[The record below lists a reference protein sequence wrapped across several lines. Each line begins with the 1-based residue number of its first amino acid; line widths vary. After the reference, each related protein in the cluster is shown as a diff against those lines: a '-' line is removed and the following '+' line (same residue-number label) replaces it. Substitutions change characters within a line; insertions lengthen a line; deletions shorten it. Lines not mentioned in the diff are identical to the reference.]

1 MGGPQLAALPDRQVA
16 AGTAVGTRGHGRGG
30 RLRSPAHGPDGRQTG
45 DAGTPLLGT
54 KLTPPRPA
62 ARLVSRPRLFTRL
75 DTGTR
80 QLLTVVSGPA
90 GAGKTTLLTSWS
102 AAGQPPGPVAWLSL
116 DPGDDEPARFWTY
129 LQAALCRSDAVPAD
143 STLRSL
149 APRPGVDQSFL
160 SLLVSGLAELPTPVV
175 LVLDDVQDIADP
187 AVFQGLEFLLRHAPE
202 QLRLVLSTRLDPP
215 LPLHRLLVSGQ
226 LSQVRSADLVFT
238 VAEVA
243 ELLAEY
249 EFQPR
254 LEEHD
259 AALLQARTEGW
270 AVGLRLAALS
280 LQGQPDPHRF
290 VAEFAGDDRSVADY
304 LVGEVLDRQPE
315 ELRRFLMQTCIVEEL
330 SGDLAD
336 ALTGGH
342 DGEWT
347 LARLE
352 RANAFVAALGP
363 RRGAYRYH
371 QLFAELLRC
380 ELRRQAPEQVAGL
393 HQRAARWYAAHGLA
407 ADAIRQAL
415 LAREWRLAA
424 DLMAEHGLHLVLHG
438 AAGILDE
445 LLGRLPAE
453 VAQADPELALLV
465 AADAIVRGDPETA
478 AVQLRLA
485 QEKVAPTEER
495 RGRFAELLATCRTAL
510 AWQAGD
516 LDEALAAGHEALA
529 LPAGAGGADD
539 DSRALLLSN
548 LGAAELWSGQ
558 LDAAEVH
565 LRQGQQA
572 ALRAGLGSLQLGCMS
587 QLAVLQAMRGT
598 LRQAARLGGE
608 AVELAAQRGW
618 SSSAQAAAGH
628 LALAWV
634 HFQRDDLIEAGQ
646 NLERAASSPAHP
658 ERPVALATA
667 ILQARLQQVRGDL
680 AGALATVAAARGDA
694 TGWTPPAR
702 LRRWLELTE
711 AELHGAAGQP
721 GPVSAPLDGLDQREP
736 LGAAEA
742 VALARLQLAEGDPA
756 AAGAPHAPGRDG
768 TAPGG
773 LVAPV
778 EPWLLD
784 AFAGDALAD
793 PDRAAASLQRALS
806 LAEAEGFR
814 RPLLDA
820 GAPGRSLLARYR
832 QRLVTSGSYLDELLQ
847 ASVESVHAEG
857 SAPALVG
864 QLTKQE
870 LVVLRYLPSSMTY
883 KEIATDLYLSPNTV
897 KSHVYSVFRKL
908 GDNGRRQA
916 LRRERELRLL

>member
-1 MGGPQLAALPDRQVA
+1 MGAPQLAALPDRQVA
-16 AGTAVGTRGHGRGG
+16 AATAVGRRGHDRGS
-30 RLRSPAHGPDGRQTG
+30 RPRSP
-45 DAGTPLLGT
+45 LLAT
-54 KLTPPRPA
+54 KVTPPRTP
-62 ARLVSRPRLFTRL
+62 ARLVSRPRLLTLL

-102 AAGQPPGPVAWLSL
+102 SAGQPPGPVAWLSL
-116 DPGDDEPARFWTY
+116 NPADDEPARFWTY
-129 LQAALCRSDAVPAD
+129 LQAALCRSGAVPAG

-149 APRPGVDQSFL
+149 APRPGLDESFL

-175 LVLDDVQDIADP
+175 LVLDDVQDITDP
-187 AVFQGLEFLLRHAPE
+187 AVFQGLEFLLRHGPE
-202 QLRLVLSTRLDPP
+202 QLRLVLSTRVDPP

-226 LSQVRSADLVFT
+226 LSQVRSADLAFT
-238 VAEVA
+238 VTEVA
-243 ELLAEY
+243 ELLAEH

-254 LEEHD
+254 LDERD

-280 LQGQPDPHRF
+280 LQGQPDPRRF

-315 ELRRFLMQTCIVEEL
+315 GLRRFLLQTCIVEEL

-336 ALTGGH
+336 ALTGGR

-363 RRGAYRYH
+363 RRDAYRYH
-371 QLFAELLRC
+371 RLFAGLLRC

-393 HQRAARWYAAHGLA
+393 HRRAARWYAANGLV

-415 LAREWRLAA
+415 LAGEWRDAA
-424 DLMAEHGLHLVLHG
+424 DLMAEHGLHLILHG

-445 LLGRLPAE
+445 LLAGLPAG

-465 AADAIVRGDPETA
+465 AAGGIVRGDHETA
-478 AVQLRLA
+478 AVHLRLA
-485 QEKVAPTEER
+485 QQQEAPSPEDR
-495 RGRFAELLATCRTAL
+495 RGRFGWLLVTCRTAL
-510 AWQAGD
+510 AWQVGD
-516 LDEALAAGHEALA
+516 LDEALAAGREALA
-529 LPAGAGGADD
+529 LPAEAGGADD
-539 DSRALLLSN
+539 DTRAVLLSS
-548 LGAAELWSGQ
+548 LGSAELWSGR
-558 LDAAEVH
+558 LDAAEIH
-565 LRQGQQA
+565 LRQGRHA

-587 QLAVLQAMRGT
+587 QLAVLQAMRGA
-598 LRQAARLGGE
+598 LGQAARLAGE
-608 AVELAAQRGW
+608 AVELATQRGW
-618 SSSAQAAAGH
+618 SSSAQAAGGH

-634 HFQRDDLIEAGQ
+634 HFHRDDLIEAGHD
-646 NLERAASSPAHP
+646 LERAAAASQTHP
-658 ERPVALATA
+658 ERPVALGIA

-680 AGALATVAAARGDA
+680 AGSLATVAAARGDA
-694 TGWTPPAR
+694 TGWTPPAQ
-702 LRRWLELTE
+702 LRRWLTLTE
-711 AELHGAAGQP
+711 AELHSAAGQP
-721 GPVSAPLDGLDQREP
+721 GPVPALLDGVDQGGP

-742 VALARLQLAEGDPA
+742 VVLARLQLAGGDPA
-756 AAGAPHAPGRDG
+756 AASATLAPCLDG

-778 EPWLLD
+778 EAWLLD
-784 AFAGDALAD
+784 AFVGDALAEH
-793 PDRAAASLQRALS
+793 DRAAASLQRALS

-814 RPLLDA
+814 RSLLDA
-820 GAPGRSLLARYR
+820 GAPCRSLLTRYR
-832 QRLVTSGSYLDELLQ
+832 HRLATSGFYLDELLQ

-857 SAPALVG
+857 SPPALVG

-870 LVVLRYLPSSMTY
+870 RVVLRYLPSSMTY
-883 KEIATDLYLSPNTV
+883 EEIATDLYLSPNTV

-908 GDNGRRQA
+908 GVNGRRHA
-916 LRRERELRLL
+916 VRSARELRLL

>member
-1 MGGPQLAALPDRQVA
+1 MGAPQLAALADRQVA
-16 AGTAVGTRGHGRGG
+16 AATA
-30 RLRSPAHGPDGRQTG
+30 A
-45 DAGTPLLGT
+45 PLLAT
-54 KLTPPRPA
+54 KLTPPRTP
-62 ARLVSRPRLFTRL
+62 ARLVSRPRLFTLL
-75 DTGTR
+75 DAGTR
-80 QLLTVVSGPA
+80 QLLTVLSGPA
-90 GAGKTTLLTSWS
+90 GAGKTTLLTSWCS
-102 AAGQPPGPVAWLSL
+102 AAQPPGPVAWLSL

-129 LQAALCRSDAVPAD
+129 LQAALCRSGAVPAD

-149 APRPGVDQSFL
+149 APRPGLDETFL
-160 SLLVSGLAELPTPVV
+160 SLLVSGLADLPTPVV
-175 LVLDDVQDIADP
+175 LVLDDLQDISDP
-187 AVFQGLEFLLRHAPE
+187 AVFRGLKFLLRHAPE
-202 QLRLVLSTRLDPP
+202 QLRLVLSTRVDPP

-249 EFQPR
+249 EFQPG
-254 LEEHD
+254 LDEHD

-280 LQGQPDPHRF
+280 LQGEPDPHRF

-315 ELRRFLMQTCIVEEL
+315 ELRRFLLQTCIVEEL

-371 QLFAELLRC
+371 QLFAGLLRC
-380 ELRRQAPEQVAGL
+380 ELRRQAPDQVAGL
-393 HQRAARWYAAHGLA
+393 HRRAARWYAANGRG

-415 LAREWRLAA
+415 LAGEWRDAA

-445 LLGRLPAE
+445 LERLPAD

-465 AADAIVRGDPETA
+465 AADGIVRGDLETA
-478 AVQLRLA
+478 AAHLQLA
-485 QEKVAPTEER
+485 QQQARQREAPPPEDR
-495 RGRFAELLATCRTAL
+495 RRRFAWQLATCRTAL
-510 AWQAGD
+510 AWQVGD

-529 LPAGAGGADD
+529 LPAEPGGADD
-539 DSRALLLSN
+539 DTRALLLSS
-548 LGAAELWSGQ
+548 LGAAELWSGR
-558 LDAAEVH
+558 LDAAEIH

-587 QLAVLQAMRGT
+587 QLAVLHAMRGT
-598 LRQAARLGGE
+598 LGQAAQLAGE
-608 AVELAAQRGW
+608 AVELAIQRGW
-618 SSSAQAAAGH
+618 SSSPQAAGGH

-634 HFQRDDLIEAGQ
+634 HFHRDDLIEAG
-646 NLERAASSPAHP
+646 NHLERAAAAARAHP
-658 ERPVALATA
+658 ERPVALGIA

-680 AGALATVAAARGDA
+680 AGSLATVAAVRGDA
-694 TGWTPPAR
+694 TGWTPPAH
-702 LRRWLELTE
+702 LRRWLALTE

-721 GPVSAPLDGLDQREP
+721 ASVPALLDGVGQGGP
-736 LGAAEA
+736 LGVAEA
-742 VALARLQLAEGDPA
+742 VVLARLQLAGGDPA
-756 AAGAPHAPGRDG
+756 AAGATLAPCLDG

-778 EPWLLD
+778 EAWLLD
-784 AFAGDALAD
+784 AIAGDALAD
-793 PDRAAASLQRALS
+793 QDRATASLQRALS

-814 RPLLDA
+814 RSLLDA

-832 QRLVTSGSYLDELLQ
+832 HRLATSGFYLDELLQ

-857 SAPALVG
+857 SPPVLVG

-870 LVVLRYLPSSMTY
+870 RVVLRYLPSSMTY
-883 KEIATDLYLSPNTV
+883 EEIATDLYLSPNTV

-908 GDNGRRQA
+908 GVNGRRHA
-916 LRRERELRLL
+916 VRSARELRLL

>member
-1 MGGPQLAALPDRQVA
+1 
-16 AGTAVGTRGHGRGG
+16 
-30 RLRSPAHGPDGRQTG
+30 
-45 DAGTPLLGT
+45 
-54 KLTPPRPA
+54 
-62 ARLVSRPRLFTRL
+62 VSRPRLLTLL

-102 AAGQPPGPVAWLSL
+102 SAGQPPGPVAWLSL
-116 DPGDDEPARFWTY
+116 NPADDEPARFWTY
-129 LQAALCRSDAVPAD
+129 LQAALCRSGAVPAG

-149 APRPGVDQSFL
+149 APRPGLDESFL

-175 LVLDDVQDIADP
+175 LVLDDVQDITDP
-187 AVFQGLEFLLRHAPE
+187 AVFQGLEFLLRHGPE
-202 QLRLVLSTRLDPP
+202 QLRLVLSTRVDPP

-226 LSQVRSADLVFT
+226 LSQVRSADLAFT
-238 VAEVA
+238 VTEVA
-243 ELLAEY
+243 ELLAEH

-254 LEEHD
+254 LDERD

-280 LQGQPDPHRF
+280 LQDQPDPRRF

-315 ELRRFLMQTCIVEEL
+315 GLRRFLLQTCIVEEL

-336 ALTGGH
+336 ALTGGR

-363 RRGAYRYH
+363 RRDAYRYH
-371 QLFAELLRC
+371 RLFAGLLRC

-393 HQRAARWYAAHGLA
+393 HRRAARWYAANGLV

-415 LAREWRLAA
+415 LAGEWRDAA
-424 DLMAEHGLHLVLHG
+424 DLMAEHGLHLILHG

-445 LLGRLPAE
+445 LLAGLPAG

-465 AADAIVRGDPETA
+465 AAGGIVRGDHETA
-478 AVQLRLA
+478 AVHLRLA
-485 QEKVAPTEER
+485 QQQEAPSPEDR
-495 RGRFAELLATCRTAL
+495 RGRFGWLLVTCRTAL
-510 AWQAGD
+510 AWQVGD
-516 LDEALAAGHEALA
+516 LDEALAAGREALA
-529 LPAGAGGADD
+529 LPAEAGGADD
-539 DSRALLLSN
+539 DTRAVLLSS
-548 LGAAELWSGQ
+548 LGSAELWSGR
-558 LDAAEVH
+558 LDAAEIH
-565 LRQGQQA
+565 LRQGRHA

-587 QLAVLQAMRGT
+587 QLAVLQAMRGA
-598 LRQAARLGGE
+598 LGQAARLAGE
-608 AVELAAQRGW
+608 AVELATQRGW
-618 SSSAQAAAGH
+618 SSSAQAAGGH

-634 HFQRDDLIEAGQ
+634 HFHRDDLIEAGHD
-646 NLERAASSPAHP
+646 LERAAAASRARP
-658 ERPVALATA
+658 ERPVALGVA

-680 AGALATVAAARGDA
+680 AGSLATVAAARGDA
-694 TGWTPPAR
+694 TGWTPPAQ
-702 LRRWLELTE
+702 LRRWLTLTE
-711 AELHGAAGQP
+711 AELHSAAGQP
-721 GPVSAPLDGLDQREP
+721 GPVPALLDGVDQGGP

-742 VALARLQLAEGDPA
+742 VVLARLQLAGGDPA
-756 AAGAPHAPGRDG
+756 AASVTLAPCLDG

-778 EPWLLD
+778 EAWLLD
-784 AFAGDALAD
+784 AFVGDALAEH
-793 PDRAAASLQRALS
+793 DRAAASLQRALS

-814 RPLLDA
+814 RSLLDA
-820 GAPGRSLLARYR
+820 GAPCRSLLTRYR
-832 QRLVTSGSYLDELLQ
+832 HRLATSGFYLDELLQ

-857 SAPALVG
+857 SPPALVG

-870 LVVLRYLPSSMTY
+870 RVVLRYLPSSMTY
-883 KEIATDLYLSPNTV
+883 EEIATDLYLSPNTV

-908 GDNGRRQA
+908 GVNGRRHA
-916 LRRERELRLL
+916 VRSARELRLL